1 MKLKRNLPLR
11 QCPSKYTVL
20 DPSHTMCL
28 EDSAHSVR
36 RLRVNKKVKSLIVS
50 EHNDLRRN
58 VEPPAAS
65 MAALVSSQT
74 EASV

>member
-1 MKLKRNLPLR
+1 MR
-11 QCPSKYTVL
+11 QCPSKYTDL

-36 RLRVNKKVKSLIVS
+36 RLRVKKQVKSLIVS

-65 MAALVSSQT
+65 MAALVSSHT
-74 EASV
+74 EAFV